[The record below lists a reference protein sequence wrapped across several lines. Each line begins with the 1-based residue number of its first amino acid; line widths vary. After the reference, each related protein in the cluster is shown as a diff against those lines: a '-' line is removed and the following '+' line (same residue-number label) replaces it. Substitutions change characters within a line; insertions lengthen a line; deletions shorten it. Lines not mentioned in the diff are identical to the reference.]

1 MLRITLLSL
10 ALGACTASTTT
21 APMGPSS
28 PPPMAAEPVAAE
40 PVATG
45 AEFDPSGWTV
55 LGEQTVEGR
64 GDRDVIEVGGKDA
77 GRFDRVAIVVLDSD
91 VEVNDIVIL
100 FGNGTTFEPKLKHA
114 FREGTRS
121 RVIDLPGKDRAIR
134 AVELH
139 YGNTPGTGK
148 ARVQVWGRAR

>member
-1 MLRITLLSL
+1 MLRTALLAL

-21 APMGPSS
+21 APMAPSS
-28 PPPMAAEPVAAE
+28 APPPPPASE

-45 AEFDPSGWTV
+45 TEFDPSGWTV

-64 GDRDVIEVGGKDA
+64 GDRDVIEVGGKEA
-77 GRFDRVAIVVLDSD
+77 GRFDRVAIVVQDSD
-91 VEVNDIVIL
+91 VEVEDIVIL
-100 FGNGTTFEPKLKHA
+100 FGNGTTFEPKMKHF

-134 AVELH
+134 AIELH
-139 YGNTPGTGK
+139 YSNTPGTGK